1 MDGRDVQDGPARRF
15 EAERGRLRA
24 LAHRMLGSL
33 DEAEDTVQE
42 AWLRLAR
49 TGGDDID
56 NLSGWL
62 TTVVSRIC
70 LDMLRSRATRREEP
84 YGQEVPEKAGTG
96 FSDSPASPRSR
107 SSPEDEAVLA
117 DTVGLALLVVLDR
130 LSPAERV
137 AFVLHDLFGV
147 PFDRIAPVLDRT
159 QAAAKK
165 LASRAR
171 LKVRGTPAVPGA
183 ELDRH
188 RRLVEAFLA
197 AARGGDLS
205 GLLDVLAPDTVRRA
219 DPAALPPGVPVE
231 LRGARAVA
239 EGTVALRERS
249 RFAALALVDGDI
261 GLVVAPGGRLLL
273 ALTVTV
279 EGGRITAY
287 DVVAEP
293 GRLRRV
299 ELGVLDPP
307 GRFSPPSP
315 TR

>member
-1 MDGRDVQDGPARRF
+1 MDGHDGPAWRF
-15 EAERGRLRA
+15 EGERGRLRT
-24 LAHRMLGSL
+24 LAHRMLGSP
-33 DEAEDTVQE
+33 DEAEDAVQE
-42 AWLRLAR
+42 AWLRLER
-49 TGGDDID
+49 TGGDGID
-56 NLSGWL
+56 NLGGWL

-84 YGQEVPEKAGTG
+84 YGVEVPDRTG
-96 FSDSPASPRSR
+96 SDSP
-107 SSPEDEAVLA
+107 EDAAVLA
-117 DTVGLALLVVLDR
+117 DAVGVALLVVLAR
-130 LSPAERV
+130 LAPAERV

-147 PFDRIAPVLDRT
+147 PFDRIARILDRSLP
-159 QAAAKK
+159 AAKK

-171 LKVRGTPAVPGA
+171 RKVRGTPAVPEA

-197 AARGGDLS
+197 AARGGDLG
-205 GLLDVLAPDTVRRA
+205 GLLEVLAPDVVRRA

-249 RFAALALVDGDI
+249 RFAALALVDGDV
-261 GLVVAPGGRLLL
+261 GLVVAPHGRLLF

-293 GRLRRV
+293 ERLRRV

-307 GRFSPPSP
+307 AP
-315 TR
+315 TRPTRPS